1 MLFCLQAKS
10 DTATHAKGKPMAAK
24 ATAAAATGIYLL
36 RMASHLG
43 GISYLLLHLWE
54 LTVETQ

>member
-43 GISYLLLHLWE
+43 GISLG
-54 LTVETQ
+54 